1 MKKLLCALL
10 ALALAAGLF
19 ACQDKLVSSP
29 YGQEDFSDGSRI
41 ALTVEYDQY
50 DKSVESFVYYVTNHT
65 EETISFSADYMIEV
79 REDGV
84 WYTLPRSSDYQA
96 EEAASRM
103 TEVAP
108 GQSSS
113 GKFSFWSYDYEV
125 TDGTYRLI
133 KEIAG
138 ELCAAEFTIGA
149 KDTSVDNPYGYQP
162 LEALPHE
169 LGADELDCDLVLDA
183 SGALAGGSE
192 ERVGSFLKKVSEG
205 TASMMRMVTY
215 TIEGDPVVQDI
226 IFENG
231 SFLLRRDTSRDRY
244 GEGAVAEERYAYL
257 VTDGDTIFLSN
268 YASPDYAGG
277 ERGLEAEQAAL
288 LEGSVF
294 SQWETMTALV
304 SEMTESRVA
313 GDATMARYYSQDGTY
328 WVNLTQAPLDYTV
341 TSKTYGMS
349 RTLTELSQAGEGL
362 RIVSAQWLSETQV
375 QFTCRLQGDSEQ
387 VWYAV
392 FDVEEQTIV
401 STGR

>member
-1 MKKLLCALL
+1 MKKLLCAIL

-19 ACQDKLVSSP
+19 ACKDKLVSSP
-29 YGQEDFSDGSRI
+29 YDQEDFSDGSSI
-41 ALTVEYDQY
+41 ALTIEYEQY
-50 DKSVESFVYYVTNHT
+50 DKSVESFVYYVTNYT
-65 EETISFSADYMIEV
+65 EEPISFSADYMIEV
-79 REDGV
+79 KKDDT

-96 EEAASRM
+96 GEAASRM

-108 GQSSS
+108 GQSAS

-133 KEIAG
+133 KEIEG
-138 ELCAAEFTIGA
+138 NLCAAEFTIGA

-169 LGADELDCDLVLDA
+169 LDVDALDCDLVLDSA
-183 SGALAGGSE
+183 GSIVGGSE
-192 ERVGSFLKKVSEG
+192 ERVRTFLEKVSEG
-205 TASMMRMVTY
+205 TATMMRMVTY
-215 TIEGDPVVQDI
+215 TIEGDPLVHDI

-231 SFLLRRDTSRDRY
+231 NFLLRQDTSRDLYGQGDISEVRY
-244 GEGAVAEERYAYL
+244 SYL
-257 VTDGDTIFLSN
+257 VTDGDYIYLSN
-268 YASPDYAGG
+268 YASLDYADG
-277 ERGLEAEQAAL
+277 ERGLEAERYAL
-288 LEGSVF
+288 LDGTVF
-294 SQWETMTALV
+294 SQWEDMTSLV
-304 SEMTESRVA
+304 SEMTENRLAS
-313 GDATMARYYSQDGTY
+313 DATMARYYSQDGTY

-349 RTLTELSQAGEGL
+349 RTLTDLSQVGDDL

-375 QFTCRLQGDSEQ
+375 QFTCRLPGDDEQ

-392 FDVEEQTIV
+392 FDVTEQAIV

>member
-19 ACQDKLVSSP
+19 ACKDKLVSSP
-29 YGQEDFSDGSRI
+29 YSQEDFADGSKI

-50 DKSVESFVYYVTNHT
+50 DKSVESFVYYVTNYT

-79 REDGV
+79 KKDDT

-96 EEAASRM
+96 GEAASRM
-103 TEVAP
+103 TDVTA
-108 GQSSS
+108 GQSAS

-133 KEIAG
+133 KAIEG
-138 ELCAAEFTIGA
+138 GLYAAEFTIGA

-162 LEALPHE
+162 LESLPHE
-169 LGADELDCDLVLDA
+169 LDPDALDCDLVLDV
-183 SGALAGGSE
+183 SGAIAGGSE
-192 ERVGSFLKKVSEG
+192 ERVSSFLEKVSAG
-205 TASMMRMVTY
+205 TASMLRMVTY
-215 TIEGDPVVQDI
+215 TVEGDPVVSDV

-231 SFLLRRDTSRDRY
+231 SFLLRRDTSRDQY
-244 GEGAVAEERYAYL
+244 GEGAISETRYSYL
-257 VTDGDTIFLSN
+257 VTDGSDIYLSN
-268 YASPDYAGG
+268 YASLDYAGG
-277 ERGLEAEQAAL
+277 DRGLEAEQFVL
-288 LEGSVF
+288 LEGGAF
-294 SQWETMTALV
+294 SKWDTMTALV
-304 SEMTESRVA
+304 SEMTENRLAS
-313 GDATMARYYSQDGTY
+313 DATMARYYSQDGTY

-349 RTLTELSQAGEGL
+349 RTLTDFSSVGDDL
-362 RIVSAQWLSETQV
+362 RIVSAQWISETQV
-375 QFTCRLQGDSEQ
+375 QFTCRLPKDDEQ

-401 STGR
+401 SIGR